1 MVTFVGL
8 YLMAVAQP
16 ALLYL
21 VPFTLIPVFLLGL
34 CRRELSLLWN
44 GDGQVANVAVNVLN
58 SYHVSISHALY

>member
-44 GDGQVANVAVNVLN
+44 GDGQV
-58 SYHVSISHALY
+58 